1 MWVLYSFSCLV
12 SPVYIL
18 SSLAMNGPPN
28 KRPKLTC
35 SKFGLLIELARVL
48 VKGKLLELATVKE
61 GKALNDQLV
70 S

>member
-1 MWVLYSFSCLV
+1 
-12 SPVYIL
+12 
-18 SSLAMNGPPN
+18 MNGPPN